1 MEGKWGAERMRLE
14 EVRNRWGKEKPDE
27 IMVDRLL
34 EEEQQRSRRK
44 IVVLDDD
51 PTGTQTIHGVS
62 VYTDWS
68 VSSLKR
74 GFEEGNPLFYILT
87 NSRALS
93 ESQTARLH
101 RELTHHLVKAARE
114 TSREFLLLSRSDS
127 TLRGHYP
134 LETEQIRQALEQETA
149 VSIDGEILFPFFQEG
164 GRITVDNIHYAEEN
178 GRLVPAAETEFA
190 RDPTFGYQSSN
201 LCDYIEEKTHG
212 RYLAEDTIS
221 ISLESLRRLE
231 IGRINSALCS
241 VHDFGKIVVNA
252 VDYIDAKVFCIAL
265 FRAMAAGRHYLIRC
279 AASFVKTIGGI
290 PTKPLL
296 TRRELIKEDP
306 PVGGLVVIGSYT
318 DKTTEQM
325 EQLKKARQVHF
336 IEFPADCVLRSADLK
351 QEIIRIAGQAED
363 IIREKQ
369 TAVLFTSRKLLT
381 VPGDGKKDI
390 LARSVQISEALCGIV
405 KRLQA
410 PPGFLLTKGGITSS
424 DIAVKALGVRK
435 AKVLGQIRTG
445 IPVWETD
452 SGSLYLGVPYII
464 FPGNVGTKDTLY
476 DIIRILQGE
485 MGEEEPHC
493 PENTGRRYKS

>member
-1 MEGKWGAERMRLE
+1 MRLE
-14 EVRNRWGKEKPDE
+14 EVRNRWEKEKPDE
-27 IMVDRLL
+27 NTVAWLL
-34 EEEQQRSRRK
+34 KEEQRRNRRK

-51 PTGTQTIHGVS
+51 PTGTQTVNGVS

-68 VSSLKR
+68 VPSLKR
-74 GFEEGNPLFYILT
+74 GLEGTNPLFYILT

-93 ESQTARLH
+93 ESQTARMH

-114 TSREFLLLSRSDS
+114 TGREFLLLSRSDS

-134 LETEQIRQALEQETA
+134 LETEKIRQVLEQETA
-149 VSIDGEILFPFFQEG
+149 ISIDGEILFPFFQEG
-164 GRITVDNIHYAEEN
+164 GRITVNNIHYAEED

-190 RDPTFGYQSSN
+190 RDPIFGYQSSN

-221 ISLESLRRLE
+221 ISLGSLRRME
-231 IGRINSALCS
+231 IEKIKSALCC

-252 VDYIDAKVFCIAL
+252 VAYIDVKVFCIAL

-336 IEFPADCVLRSADLK
+336 IEFPADCVLQPAALK
-351 QEIIRIAGQAED
+351 QEIVRVAGQAGNV
-363 IIREKQ
+363 IREKQ
-369 TAVLFTSRKLLT
+369 TVVLFTSRKPLT
-381 VPGDGKKDI
+381 VPGDRKKDI
-390 LARSVQISEALCGIV
+390 LARSVLISEALCGV
-405 KRLQA
+405 VRRLQV
-410 PPGFLLTKGGITSS
+410 PPGFLLAKGGITSS
-424 DIAVKALGVRK
+424 DIAVKALGVHE

-452 SGSLYLGVPYII
+452 PGSLYPGVPYII
-464 FPGNVGTKDTLY
+464 FPGNVGRKDTLY
-476 DIIRILQGE
+476 DIIRILQG
-485 MGEEEPHC
+485 G
-493 PENTGRRYKS
+493 KSR